1 MSKTEIPMPKSF
13 DPKAVEA
20 GWYARWEKE
29 GLFIADA
36 KSRKRKYTICLPP
49 PNITGELHMGHA
61 LNHTL
66 QDICARYRRM
76 AGYEVLFLPGTDHA
90 AIATQN
96 VIEKQLAAEGMT
108 KEQLGRE
115 AFESRVD
122 EWYRDVGE
130 TIVSQDRILGVS
142 LDWSRLRFTMD
153 ERYVRAVMTAFVA
166 FYERGWIYR
175 APRIVNWCPRDRSA
189 ISDLE
194 VKWQEHHDTLYF
206 IRYPIEGGG
215 STPRA
220 AAGQSPSPGAPPV
233 ESGGYVVIATVR
245 PETMLAD
252 TGVAVNPTDERY
264 RGLVGKTAILPLVGR
279 RLPIVGDD
287 AVKKDFGTG
296 ALKVTPGHDPMDYDI
311 GQRHSLEVVSG
322 MHPDGSMNVP
332 GLAYDGLPALEA
344 RRRVVA
350 DLKAQGLLV
359 KEEPY
364 THEVGHC
371 DRCDTVIEPLISEQW
386 WLRMEV
392 MRDKALEAS
401 AAGKVRWHPERY
413 ERTYLDWLHGLRDWN
428 VGRQLWLGHRVP
440 VYHCDSGHEVAAV
453 LRPRE
458 CTECG
463 STTLQQDPDVLD
475 TWFSSALWPFA
486 TLGWPDETEDLKAF
500 YPTSM
505 NSTAREIINLWVS
518 RMIMTGLEFMGEVP
532 FADVAIHCQ
541 VQATDGRRMSKSLG
555 TGVDPRDLIE
565 KYGTDAVR
573 AWAASVAMSSQDVR
587 FDESRVEGYRRFCNK
602 LWNATRLV
610 LSSPGTAP
618 AEVPGTLEIH
628 EHLEDRWVM
637 SRLSYACAA
646 VTAGIEGFKFQDSM
660 AAAYDF
666 AWSELCDWY
675 LEAAKERLREG
686 DAAAQDVAYF
696 CLDKLFRLLHP
707 FMPFVTEELWSRT
720 PGHREYLMR
729 ASWPDVQFVDPA
741 AEETFGQVVR
751 IVEEVRGH
759 RQAAGAPP
767 RGGKLFV
774 DASTDGTVARLAA
787 RLAWVELADDM
798 QGAGE
803 GTPLGAVAGRV
814 SFPEGA
820 GDGRRQAEL
829 RRLKSDLEKTET
841 KLGNPEVRANAPFD
855 IVRKLEERAAELRA
869 AIDRLSA

>member
-1 MSKTEIPMPKSF
+1 MSETTSAMAKAF
-13 DPKAVEA
+13 DPQAIEA
-20 GWYARWEKE
+20 GWYARWESE

-36 KSRKRKYTICLPP
+36 KSAKPKFTICLPP

-76 AGYEVLFLPGTDHA
+76 AGFEVLFLPGTDHA

-108 KEQLGRE
+108 KEQLGRD
-115 AFESRVD
+115 AFTSRVD

-142 LDWSRLRFTMD
+142 LDWSRQRFTMD
-153 ERYVRAVMTAFVA
+153 ARYVRAVMTAFVA

-215 STPRA
+215 D
-220 AAGQSPSPGAPPV
+220 
-233 ESGGYVVIATVR
+233 VVIATVR

-252 TGVAVNPTDERY
+252 TGVAVNPADDRY
-264 RGLVGKTAILPLVGR
+264 RAIIGKTAVLPLVGR
-279 RLPIVGDD
+279 RLPIVGDA
-287 AVKKDFGTG
+287 AVEKDFGTG
-296 ALKVTPGHDPMDYDI
+296 ALKVTPGHDPMDYEI
-311 GQRHSLEVVSG
+311 GQRHSLELVNG
-322 MHPDGSMNVP
+322 MHPDGRMNVP
-332 GLAYDGLPALEA
+332 GLPYDGLSALEA

-350 DLKAQGLLV
+350 DLKSQGLLL

-371 DRCDTVIEPLISEQW
+371 DRCDAVIEPLVSDQW

-392 MRDKALEAS
+392 MRDKALAAS

-413 ERTYLDWLHGLRDWN
+413 ERTYIDWLRGLRDWN
-428 VGRQLWLGHRVP
+428 IGRQLWLGHRVP
-440 VYHCDSGHEVAAV
+440 VYHCENGHQLVAIE
-453 LRPRE
+453 RPRE

-463 STTLQQDPDVLD
+463 STELTQDPDVLD

-486 TLGWPDETEDLKAF
+486 TLGWPDRTDDLKAF
-500 YPTSM
+500 YANDM

-532 FADVAIHCQ
+532 FGDVAIHCQ
-541 VQATDGRRMSKSLG
+541 VQAADGRRMSKSLG
-555 TGVDPRDLIE
+555 TGVDPRELIDR
-565 KYGTDAVR
+565 YGTDAVR

-618 AEVPGTLEIH
+618 AEAPGALES
-628 EHLEDRWVM
+628 HLEDRWVL
-637 SRLSYACAA
+637 SRLSGACAA
-646 VTAGIEGFKFQDSM
+646 VTAGIEGFTFQDSM
-660 AAAYDF
+660 VAAYGF
-666 AWSELCDWY
+666 AWNEFCDWY

-686 DAAAQDVAYF
+686 EAGARGVAFF
-696 CLDKLFRLLHP
+696 CLDNLLRLLHP
-707 FMPFVTEELWSRT
+707 FMPFVTEELWSRL
-720 PGHREYLMR
+720 PGNRDFVMR
-729 ASWPDVQFVDPA
+729 APWPQPQDTLVDPA
-741 AEETFGQVVR
+741 AEDSFGQVMR

-759 RQAAGAPP
+759 RQGAGAPP
-767 RGGKLFV
+767 RGGKLQL
-774 DASTDGTVARLAA
+774 DGADRTIAGLVA
-787 RLAWVELADDM
+787 RLAWVDLVEALD
-798 QGAGE
+798 E

-814 SFPEGA
+814 SFPA
-820 GDGRRQAEL
+820 GTGDSRRQAEL
-829 RRLKSDLEKTET
+829 RRLRSELEKTGT
-841 KLGNPEVRANAPFD
+841 KLANPDLLAKAPAE
-855 IVRKLEERAAELRA
+855 IVKKLEERAAELRA
-869 AIDRLSA
+869 AIDRLE

>member
-1 MSKTEIPMPKSF
+1 MSKTETSMPTTF
-13 DPKAVEA
+13 DPQAIEA
-20 GWYARWEKE
+20 GWYARWEND
-29 GLFIADA
+29 GLFIADP
-36 KSRKRKYTICLPP
+36 KSGKPKYTICLPP

-76 AGYEVLFLPGTDHA
+76 AGFEVLFLPGMDHA

-96 VIEKQLAAEGMT
+96 VIERQLATEGMS

-115 AFESRVD
+115 GFESRVNQ
-122 EWYRDVGE
+122 WYAEVGD
-130 TIVSQDRILGVS
+130 TIVRQDRILGVS

-153 ERYVRAVMTAFVA
+153 ERYVRSVMTAFVA

-175 APRIVNWCPRDRSA
+175 APRIVNWCPHDRSA

-206 IRYPIEGGG
+206 LRYPIEGGG
-215 STPRA
+215 
-220 AAGQSPSPGAPPV
+220 
-233 ESGGYVVIATVR
+233 EVVIATVR

-252 TGVAVNPTDERY
+252 TGVAVNPSDGRY
-264 RGLVGKTAILPLVGR
+264 KNLVGKTAILPLVGR
-279 RLPIVGDD
+279 RLPIVADES
-287 AVKKDFGTG
+287 VKTDFGTG

-311 GQRHSLEVVSG
+311 GQRHSLEIISA

-332 GLAYDGLPALEA
+332 GSPYDGLPALEA
-344 RRRVVA
+344 RSRVVA
-350 DLKAQGLLV
+350 DLRAQGVLLR
-359 KEEPY
+359 EEPY

-371 DRCDTVIEPLISEQW
+371 DRCNAVIEPLISEQW
-386 WLRMEV
+386 WLRMET
-392 MRDKALEAS
+392 MRDKALAAS

-440 VYHCDSGHEVAAV
+440 VYHCANGHIVVAV
-453 LRPRE
+453 VRPAK
-458 CTECG
+458 CAECG
-463 STTLQQDPDVLD
+463 STELAQDPDVLD

-486 TLGWPDETEDLKAF
+486 TLGWPDETDDLEVF
-500 YPTSM
+500 YPNNM

-610 LSSPGTAP
+610 LSSPGTVP
-618 AEVPGTLEIH
+618 AERPGTLEVQ
-628 EHLEDRWVM
+628 EHLEDRWIM
-637 SRLSYACAA
+637 SRLSNACTA
-646 VTAGIEGFKFQDSM
+646 VTAGIEGFEFQDSM
-660 AAAYDF
+660 AAAYSF
-666 AWSELCDWY
+666 AWNEFCDWY
-675 LEAAKERLREG
+675 LEAAKERLRAG

-696 CLDKLFRLLHP
+696 CLDNVLRLLHP

-720 PGHREYLMR
+720 PGHREFLMR
-729 ASWPDVQFVDPA
+729 AQWPDAQFIDIA
-741 AEETFGQVVR
+741 AEETFEQVMR
-751 IVEEVRGH
+751 IVEEVRAH

-767 RGGKLFV
+767 RGGILFLEP
-774 DASTDGTVARLAA
+774 STDKTVAGLAA
-787 RLAWVELADDM
+787 RLGWVELAENLE
-798 QGAGE
+798 G
-803 GTPLGAVAGRV
+803 GTPLVAAEGRV
-814 SFPEGA
+814 SFPHGA
-820 GDGRRQAEL
+820 GDSRRQAEL
-829 RRLKSDLEKTET
+829 RRLESDLAKTEGKLANSEFKT
-841 KLGNPEVRANAPFD
+841 KAPPD
-855 IVRKLEERAAELRA
+855 IVKKLEDRAAELRS
-869 AIDRLSA
+869 AIDRLS

>member
-1 MSKTEIPMPKSF
+1 MSETENPSQMPKAF
-13 DPKAVEA
+13 DPRAVEA
-20 GWYARWEKE
+20 GWYARWEADA
-29 GLFIADA
+29 LFVADA
-36 KSRKRKYTICLPP
+36 KSKKPKYAICLPP

-76 AGYEVLFLPGTDHA
+76 AGYEVLFLPGMDHA

-115 AFESRVD
+115 AFEARVNK
-122 EWYRDVGE
+122 WYAEVGD
-130 TIVSQDRILGVS
+130 TIVSQDRILGAS

-153 ERYVRAVMTAFVA
+153 PRYVRAVMTAFVA
-166 FYERGWIYR
+166 FYEKGWIYR

-194 VKWQEHHDTLYF
+194 VKWQVHDDALFF
-206 IRYPIEGGG
+206 IKYPIEGGG
-215 STPRA
+215 DVT
-220 AAGQSPSPGAPPV
+220 
-233 ESGGYVVIATVR
+233 IATVR

-252 TGVAVNPTDERY
+252 TGIAVNPTDDRY
-264 RGLVGKTAILPLVGR
+264 KHLIGKTAVLPLVGR
-279 RLPIVGDD
+279 KLPIVGDE
-287 AVKKDFGTG
+287 AVEKDFGTG
-296 ALKVTPGHDPMDYDI
+296 ALKVTPGHDPMDYEI
-311 GQRHSLEVVSG
+311 GQRHSLEVVNG
-322 MHPDGSMNVP
+322 MNLDGSMHVP
-332 GLAYDGLPALEA
+332 GLPYDGLPALEA

-401 AAGKVRWHPERY
+401 AGGKVRWHPDRY
-413 ERTYLDWLHGLRDWN
+413 ERTYLYWLRGLRDWN
-428 VGRQLWLGHRVP
+428 IGRQLWLGHRVP
-440 VYHCDSGHEVAAV
+440 VYYCDNGHQLVAV
-453 LRPRE
+453 ERPRE

-463 STTLQQDPDVLD
+463 STTLTQDPDVLD

-486 TLGWPDETEDLKAF
+486 TLGWPEETDDLKAF
-500 YPTSM
+500 YPNNM

-541 VQATDGRRMSKSLG
+541 VQAADGRRMSKSLG
-555 TGVDPRDLIE
+555 TGVDPRRLID

-610 LSSPGTAP
+610 LSSPGSPTA
-618 AEVPGTLEIH
+618 VTPGTFEVQG
-628 EHLEDRWVM
+628 HLEDRWIT
-637 SRLSYACAA
+637 SRLMYACST
-646 VTAGIEGFKFQDSM
+646 VTAGIETFAFQDSM
-660 AAAYDF
+660 AAAYAF
-666 AWSELCDWY
+666 AWNEFCDWY
-675 LEAAKERLREG
+675 LEVAKERLRDG
-686 DAAAQDVAYF
+686 DPTAQDVVYF
-696 CLDKLFRLLHP
+696 CLDTVLRMLHP
-707 FMPFVTEELWSRT
+707 FMPFLTEELWSRT
-720 PGHREYLMR
+720 PGHLDYLML
-729 ASWPDVQFVDPA
+729 APWPEPDGRFVDPE
-741 AEETFGQVVR
+741 AEVSFGEVMT
-751 IVEEVRGH
+751 IVEEVRGF

-767 RGGKLFV
+767 RGGSLHLEQPI
-774 DASTDGTVARLAA
+774 DRAVAAIAA
-787 RLAWVELADDM
+787 RLAWVELVDEM
-798 QGAGE
+798 EG
-803 GTPLGAVAGRV
+803 GTPLA
-814 SFPEGA
+814 
-820 GDGRRQAEL
+820 
-829 RRLKSDLEKTET
+829 
-841 KLGNPEVRANAPFD
+841 
-855 IVRKLEERAAELRA
+855 
-869 AIDRLSA
+869 SA